1 MYETIE
7 EQEDIRELFGKR
19 LYYSNLLNDTVNCK
33 PTLDIDT
40 DLNVIR
46 CFGFSDDI
54 RVRVDDFLNMEAINN
69 FFINEIDSRY
79 IETNQSQE
87 KCKACYGG

>member
-1 MYETIE
+1 MY
-7 EQEDIRELFGKR
+7 
-19 LYYSNLLNDTVNCK
+19 
-33 PTLDIDT
+33 IDT

-54 RVRVDDFLNMEAINN
+54 RVRVDDFLNMEAIHN

-79 IETNQSQE
+79 IETNQSEE
-87 KCKACYGG
+87 KCKSCYGGCLAFKKK